1 LLFIKKEI
9 QMNAFSNAKE
19 GRGLSSENHN
29 LSAHTQKV
37 LKNTYIATALGLI
50 FACITGSL
58 VSSPI
63 LAGAGVL
70 VTILSLVAMFA
81 LMFVALMRAEKPD
94 GLLWYFAFTGVMGL
108 FVGGTVNA
116 VAATHLGA
124 VLSAAAGTAVL
135 FIALSA
141 YVITT
146 KRDLNHW
153 GGFLFVA
160 LIALVLTS
168 VINIFL
174 QSPLLMMIGS
184 AVGAVIFSLF
194 IMYDTSRIVNGYEQS
209 YVRAS
214 LSMFLNIVNL
224 FIDLLQLILAF
235 SSDD

>member
-1 LLFIKKEI
+1 
-9 QMNAFSNAKE
+9 MNAFSKAKE
-19 GRGLSSENHN
+19 GRGFSSESHN
-29 LSAHTQKV
+29 LSTPTQKV
-37 LKNTYIATALGLI
+37 LKNTYIATALGLV
-50 FACITGSL
+50 FACITGAF
-58 VSSPI
+58 VSPPI

-70 VTILSLVAMFA
+70 ATTLSFVAMFA
-81 LMFVALMRAEKPD
+81 LMFFALMRAEKPD

-108 FVGGTVNA
+108 FVGGAVNV

-124 VLSAAAGTAVL
+124 VLSAVAGTAVL

-174 QSPLLMMIGS
+174 QSSLLMMIGS

-194 IMYDTSRIVNGYEQS
+194 IMYDTSRIVNGYEKS
-209 YVRAS
+209 YVRAA

-224 FIDLLQLILAF
+224 FIDLLKLILEF
-235 SSDD
+235 SSGD